1 MSKRNRPPKPP
12 GTGKAAND
20 RNKGPQAGATPT
32 HEAQRSPE
40 SRNDRESAVGRQNQT
55 MSRRK
60 GPG

>member
-20 RNKGPQAGATPT
+20 RNKGPQAGATQTNEP
-32 HEAQRSPE
+32 QRSPE
-40 SRNDRESAVGRQNQT
+40 SRHDRENQLGRQNQT
-55 MSRRK
+55 QSRRK